1 MEKMAITYSMGQV
14 IFYLKQSSI
23 LRFYE
28 SQVDITIENTKN
40 IPLEMRDNGIINL
53 SIKEIS
59 KKVGLIFLNRSQVNL
74 HSDILDTPDLFWDY
88 DDIEGYYNK
97 MRNLLDINRR
107 IEILNKRMIILKDL
121 YDVLNN
127 EITTQNKL
135 GLVWIVVYLIVVE
148 IFISLFWKI
157 LVKDLIGLF

>member
-1 MEKMAITYSMGQV
+1 MAITYSMGQV

>member
-88 DDIEGYYNK
+88 D
-97 MRNLLDINRR
+97 
-107 IEILNKRMIILKDL
+107 
-121 YDVLNN
+121 
-127 EITTQNKL
+127 
-135 GLVWIVVYLIVVE
+135 
-148 IFISLFWKI
+148 
-157 LVKDLIGLF
+157 

>member
-1 MEKMAITYSMGQV
+1 MAITYSMGQV

-74 HSDILDTPDLFWDY
+74 YSDILDTPDLFWDY